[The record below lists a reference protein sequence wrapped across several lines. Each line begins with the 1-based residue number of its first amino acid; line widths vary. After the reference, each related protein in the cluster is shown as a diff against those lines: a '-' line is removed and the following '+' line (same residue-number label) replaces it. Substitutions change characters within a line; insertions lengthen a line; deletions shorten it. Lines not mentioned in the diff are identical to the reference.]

1 VSLAPPSVE
10 EVLRLAAS
18 AEEELLG
25 PAHAEAAGRIR
36 ALGVR
41 LGESLDWAA
50 EHDPERGLALAS
62 ALWRFWA
69 LSGELAEGRQQL
81 RWLLGLVPALSV
93 TRLHGQVSSAL
104 LASLAADYQ
113 EAQAAAHRAMP
124 LARALDDELSQGYL
138 ELVCARVARLTA
150 DAQGAAVH
158 AEEAL
163 ERFRGVHCAW
173 GTAIAL
179 LEVARARR
187 TAGRHE
193 EAARLLGEAQ
203 LLDESLGAFGPEER
217 QLAQREE
224 AELRRLLG
232 ARYEVEWRRA
242 RAPG

>member
-1 VSLAPPSVE
+1 VSLAPPSVD
-10 EVLRLAAS
+10 EVLRLAAW

-50 EHDPERGLALAS
+50 ENDPERGLALAS
-62 ALWRFWA
+62 ALWRYWA

-104 LASLAADYQ
+104 LASLAADDE
-113 EAQAAAHRAMP
+113 EAQAAARRAMP
-124 LARALDDELSQGYL
+124 LARALDDERSQGYL
-138 ELVCARVARLTA
+138 ELVCARSARLTA
-150 DAQGAAVH
+150 DAQGAAAH

-163 ERFRGVHCAW
+163 ERFRNVHHAW

-187 TAGRHE
+187 IAGRHE

-203 LLDESLGAFGPEER
+203 LLEENLGAFGPEER

-232 ARYEVEWRRA
+232 AHSEVEWRRA